1 MKTRRRYTICGQV
14 QGVGFRPFVY
24 RLAMRYELTGFV
36 SNTSEG
42 VFIEAQAD
50 MESVVA
56 FDYALQSELP
66 PLAHVVSLEYEEME
80 SVDGEDG
87 FSIVASSG
95 HHGHHVLIS
104 PDMSTC
110 DDCLRDMQDEHG
122 KRYQY
127 AFTNCTN
134 CGPRYTITRSIPYD
148 RDKTSMAC
156 FALCS
161 DCAEEYTDPLDRR
174 FHAQP
179 NACPECG
186 PTLWYVG
193 GGSVECGKEKSPDV
207 AKATSMQSAKHRD
220 QDAIRKT
227 AEDLVNGKV
236 AAIKGLGGF
245 HLACDATNEQA
256 VQILRER
263 KSRPHKPLAIMVPN
277 MKSVRRIASPTEEE
291 EALILSQ
298 ERPIVLCR
306 ALRIGEK
313 SNIAPSIAPYIGP
326 DTPYIGIMLPYTPLH
341 HVLFQYLRD
350 LLKEKDQANQA
361 NQAPLCALVMTSGN
375 AGGEP
380 ICLGNREA
388 LRRLSHIADV
398 FLLHNRDILIRTD
411 DSVVRHIAGQGT
423 MFMRRARGF
432 VPKPVELGAL
442 YQDEFGPIYKDKD
455 GHEITERP
463 CVLATGPELKN
474 TLCLSRASKPHDMAF
489 VSQHIGD
496 MHNLETFGFYQEIAA
511 HLADI
516 LQVTPKAIVCDKHPD
531 YMTSHWAEDY
541 AKTHDVPLLKLQHH
555 YAHAYSVLAEN
566 QYDSSAICLVLD
578 GTGYG
583 DDGTIW
589 GGECLLVDT
598 NTLEHRRLGH
608 LHTMPLAGGEAAI
621 REPWRIAHGMLNRI
635 AQDKVNGVPDSKTD
649 TPSLRT
655 LPWLPEYEQASSFV
669 DIMIERD
676 INTPYTSSCG
686 RLFDAVAALLGL
698 CQTITF
704 EGQAAILLEQVQ
716 DINET
721 GAYACPF
728 TMVKPE
734 ETDQKAGQEAS
745 QKTGQPIA
753 MTILDT
759 QTLFAEVYEDWQRG
773 HDVGAIA
780 RRFHLGLVEGL
791 ADMAAFWS
799 ERLDITHIGLSG
811 GVMQNATLAEELP
824 KALRRRG
831 LVPLCH
837 SQLPPNDG
845 GLSLGQ
851 VAYGTAVMMRTVKV

>member
-1 MKTRRRYTICGQV
+1 MLCYAEAMKTRRRYTICGQV

-24 RLAMRYELTGFV
+24 RLAMRYALTGFV

-42 VFIEAQAD
+42 VFLEVQSNAETMA
-50 MESVVA
+50 A
-56 FDYALQSELP
+56 FDHALRNELP
-66 PLAHVVSLEYEEME
+66 PLAHVVSLEYEDMDR
-80 SVDGEDG
+80 VDGEEA

-110 DDCLRDMQDEHG
+110 DDCIADMNNAKG
-122 KRYQY
+122 KRYRY

-156 FALCS
+156 FPLCP
-161 DCAEEYTDPLDRR
+161 DCAKEYSDPLDRR

-186 PTLWYVG
+186 PSLWYVG
-193 GGSVECGKEKSPDV
+193 HNGKNPDAEYPTDLESAAFRDHDAMRKIAADVV
-207 AKATSMQSAKHRD
+207 A
-220 QDAIRKT
+220 
-227 AEDLVNGKV
+227 GKV

-256 VQILRER
+256 VQTLRQR
-263 KSRPHKPLAIMVPN
+263 KSRPHKPLAIMVPD
-277 MKSVRRIASPTEEE
+277 MESVRRIACPTPEE

-306 ALRIGEK
+306 ALGAGENTGI
-313 SNIAPSIAPYIGP
+313 SVAPSIAPYVGP

-341 HVLFQYLRD
+341 HVLFQYLKD
-350 LLKEKDQANQA
+350 VLQEKSHE
-361 NQAPLCALVMTSGN
+361 PLCALVMTSGN

-388 LRRLSHIADV
+388 LRRLAHIADV

-411 DSVVRHIAGQGT
+411 DSVVRHIAGQGI

-432 VPKPVELGAL
+432 VPRPIELS
-442 YQDEFGPIYKDKD
+442 PIYKDTREAD
-455 GHEITERP
+455 APMERP

-474 TLCLSRASKPHDMAF
+474 TLSLSRAAKPRDMAF

-531 YMTSHWAEDY
+531 YMTSHWAEEY

-566 QYDSSAICLVLD
+566 QHDGAAICLVLD

-589 GGECLLVDT
+589 GGECLLVNT
-598 NTLEHRRLGH
+598 KTLEQRRLGH
-608 LHTMPLAGGEAAI
+608 LQTIPLAGGEAAI
-621 REPWRIAHGMLNRI
+621 REPWRIAQGLVSRI
-635 AQDKVNGVPDSKTD
+635 AQGLVNGIAQGLVNGIAHANIEADANDKNP
-649 TPSLRT
+649 PT

-669 DIMIERD
+669 DIMIERG

-686 RLFDAVAALLGL
+686 RLFDAVAAMLGL
-698 CQTITF
+698 CQTVTF
-704 EGQAAILLEQVQ
+704 EGQAAIILEQVQ
-716 DINET
+716 DMRET
-721 GAYACPF
+721 KAYACPF
-728 TMVKPE
+728 TVE
-734 ETDQKAGQEAS
+734 EFQGPDAPQT
-745 QKTGQPIA
+745 

-759 QTLFAEVYEDWQRG
+759 HTLFAQVYADWHAS
-773 HDVGAIA
+773 HDTGLIA
-780 RRFHLGLVEGL
+780 RRFHLGLIEGL
-791 ADMAAFWS
+791 ADMAAFWAKRHHI
-799 ERLDITHIGLSG
+799 EYIGLSG
-811 GVMQNATLAEELP
+811 GVMQNATLAAELP

-845 GLSLGQ
+845 SLSLGQ
-851 VAYGTAVMMRTVKV
+851 LAYGTVHALHNGT